1 MKIFTMSTFGYFGR
15 VVLAVV
21 RLPRDLV
28 VDGTGV
34 ITKSES
40 LGVIDIEA
48 PVVVKI
54 RSSPL

>member
-1 MKIFTMSTFGYFGR
+1 MSTFGYFGR